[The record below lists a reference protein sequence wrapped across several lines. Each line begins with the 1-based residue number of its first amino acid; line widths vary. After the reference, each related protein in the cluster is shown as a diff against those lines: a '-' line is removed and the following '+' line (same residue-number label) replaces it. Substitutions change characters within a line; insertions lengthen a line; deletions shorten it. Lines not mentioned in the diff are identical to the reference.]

1 MGGYCLPA
9 MGNGMQTAQ
18 QQYVLRTDYNQ
29 LQARLAASEA
39 EKSKLRVE
47 KEDLSRKYCDKDDEC
62 SELKSKSSIGVVL
75 DGLQVRN
82 TFLHKQ
88 LEDRRAKEAEEAR
101 KAKEAEEA
109 RKKSPNPTP
118 SKKRKSDEDEAAR
131 LLLENER
138 LEREFSGQKRAKL
151 STTEKGVLATVG
163 TAAVGVLAL
172 TNPIATVA
180 LVLGSGLALGLQKL
194 GVAKMTQE

>member
-1 MGGYCLPA
+1 

-18 QQYVLRTDYNQ
+18 QQYVLRTDFNQ
-29 LQARLAASEA
+29 LQARLNASEA

-47 KEDLSRKYCDKDDEC
+47 KEDLSRKYCDKDEEC
-62 SELKSKSSIGVVL
+62 IELKSKSNIGVVL
-75 DGLQVRN
+75 DSLQVRN

-88 LEDRRAKEAEEAR
+88 LEDRR
-101 KAKEAEEA
+101 AKEAEEA